1 MTADEADRSR
11 LLHRAIVWSRL
22 SVGWALF
29 AGVTSIVAGLLAG
42 SIALVGFGA
51 SSVVDGSASIVLI
64 WRFHTERS
72 EPHRVEQVEHLAAR
86 AIGVALL
93 VVSTYLVVGAVI
105 SLRAGSGPERTPA
118 GIALAASSM
127 LVLPVLA
134 TRKIAIARGLRS
146 RALRSDGVLSGA
158 GALLAAATLAGLI
171 LDATLHWWWSDA
183 VAALLIAAV
192 LIREGVT
199 VLRSPDT
206 HPW

>member
-1 MTADEADRSR
+1 MGSDEVDRSQ

-22 SVGWALF
+22 SVAWALV
-29 AGVTSIVAGLLAG
+29 AGVTSIVAGVVAG

-72 EPHRVEQVEHLAAR
+72 APHRVEHVEHLAAR

-93 VVSTYLVVGAVI
+93 TVSTYLVVGTLV
-105 SLRAGSGPERTPA
+105 SLHAGRGPERTPA
-118 GIALAASSM
+118 GLALAASSM
-127 LVLPVLA
+127 VVLPVLA

-146 RALRSDGVLSGA
+146 RALRSDGVLSAA
-158 GALLAAATLAGLI
+158 GALLAAATLLGLV
-171 LDATLHWWWSDA
+171 LDAALHWWWSDA
-183 VAALLIAAV
+183 VAALVIAAV

-199 VLRSPDT
+199 VLRSPDS